1 MNNILR
7 HLVPRIVKLRVSS
20 LHFIEM
26 VLALDGIVVVIQIE
40 VLLREPLFDFD
51 GAVVLTRVIGTFI
64 VDLVVVPHPYSLS

>member
-1 MNNILR
+1 
-7 HLVPRIVKLRVSS
+7 
-20 LHFIEM
+20 M